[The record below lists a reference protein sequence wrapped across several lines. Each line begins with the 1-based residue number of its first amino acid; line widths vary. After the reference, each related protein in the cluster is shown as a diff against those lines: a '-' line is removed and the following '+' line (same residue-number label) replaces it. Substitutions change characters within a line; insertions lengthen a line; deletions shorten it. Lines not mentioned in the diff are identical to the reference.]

1 MLQGTGWP
9 KFPFKD
15 TSSHLAH
22 LSTFSSIPLPSS
34 FYGIL
39 LYFTKI
45 ITRPQCEY
53 QHDEPQAPQRAPH
66 QHRTDPPPP
75 RPRYCRCVIFPPTVP
90 LLTTPPLSRLTT
102 RQHDYTP
109 EDRLVYGRK
118 LHKTR
123 GHVSIDIAVDGGVG
137 GGCCGW
143 WWCGVR

>member
-1 MLQGTGWP
+1 MLQGTGSS

-53 QHDEPQAPQRAPH
+53 QHDEAQPPQRAPH
-66 QHRTDPPPP
+66 QHRNDPPPP
-75 RPRYCRCVIFPPTVP
+75 RPPILPLRDFPAPSSPRHHCRAIPHN
-90 LLTTPPLSRLTT
+90 T
-102 RQHDYTP
+102 RESTGTGTGTSTQHTDTRK
-109 EDRLVYGRK
+109 DRLVYGTQRPQDTWP
-118 LHKTR
+118 HC
-123 GHVSIDIAVDGGVG
+123 H
-137 GGCCGW
+137 
-143 WWCGVR
+143 